1 MIDKK
6 LFYRHHSIEHI
17 QFQQEQTNGLIMSE
31 TRFSKPLI
39 YMLIGSAFILALSL
53 GIRHG
58 FGLYLVPMSHEFN
71 WNHGVFSLA
80 IALQNLLWGAVQPFT
95 GALADKYGSKKV
107 VAVGGVLYVIGLI
120 LMAFSSTGVLINLS
134 LGLIIGLALS
144 ATSFSVLLSAVGRAA
159 HPSKRSMAMGIA
171 SAAGSFGQFIML
183 PTTLLLLQKFGW
195 SSALLIT
202 SILVALIVPLAFM
215 LKAPMYQA
223 PNAIVDINKPSLG
236 FKQILIIAKNHKPF
250 IWLSLGFLVCGFQV
264 VFLGIH
270 LPGYLTDH
278 GFSTTTGTIFLALV
292 GLFNIVG
299 TYTAGWLGDKY
310 SKPKLLMGLYGLR
323 GIAIIVFL
331 TLPLSTW
338 TIYSFAI
345 IMGLLWLSTVPL
357 TNGIVANMF
366 GVKYLTMLSGIV
378 FFTHQVGSFF
388 GGWLGGLNHDI
399 TGNYN
404 IIWAMTIA
412 LSIFG
417 VLVHFFVNEEAVVH
431 D

>member
-1 MIDKK
+1 MTALQDD
-6 LFYRHHSIEHI
+6 
-17 QFQQEQTNGLIMSE
+17 

-53 GIRHG
+53 GVRHG

-71 WNHGVFSLA
+71 WSHQVFSLA
-80 IALQNLLWGAVQPFT
+80 IAMQNLLWGAVQPFT
-95 GALADKYGSKKV
+95 GALADKYGSKKI
-107 VAVGGVLYVIGLI
+107 VAVGGVLYTIGLL
-120 LMAFSSTGVLINLS
+120 LMSVSSNALLLDFSV
-134 LGLIIGLALS
+134 GLIIGLALS

-183 PTTLLLLQKFGW
+183 PTTLLLIKNFGW
-195 SSALLIT
+195 SSALVIT
-202 SILVALIVPLAFM
+202 AVLIVLIIPLAWM
-215 LKAPMYQA
+215 LKAPMYA
-223 PNAIVDINKPSLG
+223 PPNAVKQALQPSLT
-236 FKQILIIAKNHKPF
+236 FKQILKIAFHHKPF
-250 IWLSLGFLVCGFQV
+250 LWLAFGFLVCGFQV

-270 LPGYLTDH
+270 LPGYLIDH
-278 GFSTTTGTIFLALV
+278 GFDASTGTMFLALV

-299 TYTAGWLGDKY
+299 TYAAGWLGDKY
-310 SKPKLLMGLYGLR
+310 SKPHLLMGLYGLR
-323 GIAIIVFL
+323 GVTIIAFL
-331 TLPLSTW
+331 MLPLSIW
-338 TIYSFAI
+338 TIYAFGI
-345 IMGLLWLSTVPL
+345 IMGILWLSTVPL

-404 IIWAMTIA
+404 IIWGCSIA
-412 LSIFG
+412 LSLFG
-417 VLVHFFVNEEAVVH
+417 VIVHFFVNEESVVN

>member
-1 MIDKK
+1 MTD
-6 LFYRHHSIEHI
+6 
-17 QFQQEQTNGLIMSE
+17 
-31 TRFSKPLI
+31 TRFSRPLI
-39 YMLIGSAFILALSL
+39 FMLIGSAFILALSL
-53 GIRHG
+53 GVRHG

-80 IALQNLLWGAVQPFT
+80 IAFQNLLWGAVQPFT
-95 GALADKYGSKKV
+95 GALADKFGSKKI
-107 VAVGGVLYVIGLI
+107 VAVGGVLYTLGLVM
-120 LMAFSSTGVLINLS
+120 MAFSSTGLLINLS

-159 HPSKRSMAMGIA
+159 PPSRRSMAMGIA

-195 SSALLIT
+195 SAALLIT
-202 SILVALIVPLAFM
+202 SILIALIIPLAWL

-223 PNAIVDINKPSLG
+223 PKAMDDVIKPALS
-236 FKQILIIAKNHKPF
+236 FKQILVIAKNHKPF
-250 IWLSLGFLVCGFQV
+250 IWLALGFLVCGFQV

-270 LPGYLTDH
+270 LPSYLTDH
-278 GFSTTTGTIFLALV
+278 GFSTSTGTVFLALV

-310 SKPKLLMGLYGLR
+310 SKPKLLMWLYGLR
-323 GIAIIVFL
+323 GLAIILFL
-331 TLPLSTW
+331 MLPLSIFS
-338 TIYSFAI
+338 IYSFAI

-378 FFTHQVGSFF
+378 FFTHQIGSFF
-388 GGWLGGLNHDI
+388 GGWLGGLNHDFS
-399 TGNYN
+399 GNYN
-404 IIWAMTIA
+404 MVWALCIG
-412 LSIFG
+412 LSFFG
-417 VLVHFFVNEEAVVH
+417 VFVHLFVNEEAIIH
-431 D
+431 E

>member
-1 MIDKK
+1 
-6 LFYRHHSIEHI
+6 
-17 QFQQEQTNGLIMSE
+17 MSD

-39 YMLIGSAFILALSL
+39 YMLIGSALILALSL
-53 GIRHG
+53 GVRHG
-58 FGLYLVPMSHEFN
+58 FGLYLVPMSHEFG
-71 WNHGVFSLA
+71 WSHQVFSLA

-107 VAVGGVLYVIGLI
+107 VATGGVLYVIGLI
-120 LMAFSSTGVLINLS
+120 LMAFSSTGLLINLS

-183 PTTLLLLQKFGW
+183 PTTLLLLQNFGW
-195 SSALLIT
+195 SAALLIT
-202 SILVALIVPLAFM
+202 SILVALIVPLAWM

-223 PNAIVDINKPSLG
+223 PNASAVANKPAMG
-236 FKQILIIAKNHKPF
+236 FKEILVIAKNHKPF
-250 IWLSLGFLVCGFQV
+250 IWLALGFLVCGFQV

-310 SKPKLLMGLYGLR
+310 SKPKLLMWLYGLR
-323 GIAIIVFL
+323 GLAIIAFL
-331 TLPLSTW
+331 TLPLSIW
-338 TIYSFAI
+338 TIYSFGI

-378 FFTHQVGSFF
+378 FFTHQIGSFF

-412 LSIFG
+412 LSLFG
-417 VLVHFFVNEEAVVH
+417 VLVHFFVNEEPVVH

>member
-1 MIDKK
+1 M
-6 LFYRHHSIEHI
+6 HVI
-17 QFQQEQTNGLIMSE
+17 QQDE

-39 YMLIGSAFILALSL
+39 YMLIGSALILALSL

-58 FGLYLVPMSHEFN
+58 FGLYLVPMSHEFG
-71 WNHGVFSLA
+71 WSHQVFSLA
-80 IALQNLLWGAVQPFT
+80 IAFQNLLWGAVQPFT

-107 VAVGGVLYVIGLI
+107 VAVGGVLYCIGLG
-120 LMAFSSTGVLINLS
+120 LMSVSSSVWLLDLS
-134 LGLIIGLALS
+134 AGLIIGMALS

-159 HPSKRSMAMGIA
+159 HPSKRGMAMGIA

-183 PTTLLLLQKFGW
+183 PTTLLLIKHFGW
-195 SSALLIT
+195 SSALVI
-202 SILVALIVPLAFM
+202 SAILVALIIPLAWM
-215 LKAPMYQA
+215 LKAPAYVA
-223 PNAIVDINKPSLG
+223 PNAIQQANKPNMS
-236 FKQILIIAKNHKPF
+236 FKQILKIAFNHKPF
-250 IWLSLGFLVCGFQV
+250 LWLALGFLVCGFQV

-270 LPGYLTDH
+270 LPGYLIDH
-278 GFSTTTGTIFLALV
+278 GFDASTGTVFLALV

-299 TYTAGWLGDKY
+299 TYSAGWLGDKY
-310 SKPKLLMGLYGLR
+310 SKPHLLMWLYGLR
-323 GIAIIVFL
+323 GITIIAFL
-331 TLPLSTW
+331 ALPLSLYTV
-338 TIYSFAI
+338 YAFGI

-378 FFTHQVGSFF
+378 FFTHQIGSFF

-404 IIWAMTIA
+404 LIWMCSIA
-412 LSIFG
+412 LSVLG
-417 VLVHFFVNEEAVVH
+417 VIVHFFVNEEAIVN

>member
-1 MIDKK
+1 MTD
-6 LFYRHHSIEHI
+6 
-17 QFQQEQTNGLIMSE
+17 

-39 YMLIGSAFILALSL
+39 IMLIGSAFILALSL
-53 GIRHG
+53 GVRHG
-58 FGLYLVPMSHEFN
+58 FGLYLVPMSAEFG
-71 WNHGVFSLA
+71 WNHQVFSLA

-95 GALADKYGSKKV
+95 GALADKYGSQKV
-107 VAVGGVLYVIGLI
+107 VAIGGILYAIGLL
-120 LMAFSSTGVLINLS
+120 LMSSSSTGLMINLS

-159 HPSKRSMAMGIA
+159 HPSRRSMAMGIA

-183 PTTLLLLQKFGW
+183 PATLILLKEWGW
-195 SSALLIT
+195 SSALVITAILI
-202 SILVALIVPLAFM
+202 ALIIPLALL
-215 LKAPMYQA
+215 LKAPIYVA
-223 PNAIVDINKPSLG
+223 PNSNPQTNQATLS
-236 FKQILIIAKNHKPF
+236 FKQILNIALKHKPF
-250 IWLSLGFLVCGFQV
+250 IFLGLGFLVCGFQV
-264 VFLGIH
+264 VFIGIH

-278 GFSTTTGTIFLALV
+278 GFNTTSGTIFLALV

-323 GIAIIVFL
+323 GIAIIAFL
-331 TLPLSTW
+331 TLPLSLW
-338 TIYSFAI
+338 TIYGFAI

-357 TNGIVANMF
+357 TNGTVANMF

-378 FFTHQVGSFF
+378 FFVHQIGSFF
-388 GGWLGGLNHDI
+388 GGWLGGLNHDM

-404 IIWAMTIA
+404 IIWGISIA
-412 LSIFG
+412 LSVFG
-417 VLVHFFVNEEAVVH
+417 VLIHFFVNEEPVVH